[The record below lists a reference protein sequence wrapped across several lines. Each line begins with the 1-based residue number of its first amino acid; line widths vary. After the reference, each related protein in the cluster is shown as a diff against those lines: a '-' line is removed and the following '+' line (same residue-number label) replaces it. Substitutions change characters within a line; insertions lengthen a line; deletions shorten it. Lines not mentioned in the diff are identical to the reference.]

1 MYRHP
6 PQDPVQGQALP
17 QRFLRRLGPQ
27 LLRPV
32 VVLLLNTNLRLGL
45 EDEEPQADLPF
56 FNSQKPRMLPYN
68 KDFEADRD
76 QRRKSTTT
84 LNQCRY
90 LYLYHSIPVSVSIC
104 LLSIYLSPYLS
115 IYLSV

>member
-56 FNSQKPRMLPYN
+56 FNSQKPRMLPLQ
-68 KDFEADRD
+68 
-76 QRRKSTTT
+76 QRLRGRQGPTQEIDNDTEPV
-84 LNQCRY
+84 QIFI
-90 LYLYHSIPVSVSIC
+90 SIPFYTGVSV
-104 LLSIYLSPYLS
+104 YMPT